1 MNPGY
6 REFSPRAQLRDRV
19 ACVWAGTAQGNPHGV
34 LPDGCVDIVW
44 APGAQPWIAGPDTAA
59 RSSRAPTGTALAGI
73 RFLPGVA
80 AQILGT
86 PVSLLADSCVPLS
99 DCWPPDAAGSLHE
112 QLDGARCDAQ
122 IIAAL
127 EEATLR
133 RASPR
138 PDPAVRLT
146 VLEIQRRVA
155 LGMSCCGQTP
165 WNLPISGRQLRRR
178 FVAAVGYG
186 PKRFERVMRFQR
198 FLRLAGALGKDR
210 GLAMLAAEAGYA
222 DQAHLSRECASLA
235 GSSPRM
241 LMRD

>member
-1 MNPGY
+1 MSPGY
-6 REFSPRAQLRDRV
+6 REFTPRPELRNRV
-19 ACVWAGTAQGNPHGV
+19 ACVWAGAARGYARGV
-34 LPDGCVDIVW
+34 LPDGCVDIIW
-44 APGAQPWIAGPDTAA
+44 APGSRLWIAGPDTAA
-59 RSSRAPTGTALAGI
+59 RPSSVPSGTALAGI

-80 AQILGT
+80 AEILGT
-86 PVSLLADSCVPLS
+86 PVSLLADRRVPLS
-99 DCWPPDAAGSLHE
+99 DCWPHDASRSL
-112 QLDGARCDAQ
+112 QQRLDGAPCDGQ

-133 RASPR
+133 RTSPP

-146 VLEIQRRVA
+146 VLGIQRRVA
-155 LGMSCCGQTP
+155 LGMSCSGQAP

-186 PKRFERVMRFQR
+186 PKRFERIMRFQH
-198 FLRLAGALGKDR
+198 FLRLAGASGKGR
-210 GLAMLAAEAGYA
+210 GLATLAAEAGYA

-241 LMRD
+241 LMHD

>member
-1 MNPGY
+1 MISRY
-6 REFSPRAQLRDRV
+6 REFMPRPELRDRV
-19 ACVWAGTAQGNPHGV
+19 ACIWAGSARGSPRGV
-34 LPDGCVDIVW
+34 LPDGCVDIIW
-44 APGAQPWIAGPDTAA
+44 APGSRAWIAGTDTAA
-59 RSSRAPTGTALAGI
+59 RPSTVQTATALTGI

-86 PVSLLADSCVPLS
+86 PVSLLADRRVPLS
-99 DCWPPDAAGSLHE
+99 DCWPHDASRSLQERLDAAHS
-112 QLDGARCDAQ
+112 DAQ
-122 IIAAL
+122 LLAAF

-133 RASPR
+133 RASPP
-138 PDPAVRLT
+138 PDPAVRCI
-146 VLEIQRRVA
+146 VLEIQRRVL
-155 LGMSCCGQTP
+155 LGMSCSAQAG
-165 WNLPISGRQLRRR
+165 WNLPISARQLRRR

-186 PKRFERVMRFQR
+186 PKRFERVMRFQH
-198 FLRLAGALGKDR
+198 FLRLAGAFAKDR

>member
-1 MNPGY
+1 MSPRY
-6 REFSPRAQLRDRV
+6 REFTPRAELRDWV
-19 ACVWAGTAQGNPHGV
+19 ACVWAGPAQGNPQGV

-44 APGAQPWIAGPDTAA
+44 APGSQAWIAGPDTAA
-59 RSSRAPTGTALAGI
+59 RPSALPPGTALAGA
-73 RFLPGVA
+73 RFLPGVS

-86 PVSLLADSCVPLS
+86 PVSWLTDRSVPLS
-99 DCWPPDAAGSLHE
+99 DLWPPDAARSLQE
-112 QLDGARCDAQ
+112 QLDGARGDAQ

-127 EEATLR
+127 EQAILR

-138 PDPAVRLT
+138 PDPAVRLA

-155 LGMSCCGQTP
+155 LGLSCRDGAP
-165 WNLPISGRQLRRR
+165 WNLPISGRHLRRR

-186 PKRFERVMRFQR
+186 PKRFERIMRFQR
-198 FLRLAGALGKDR
+198 FVRLAGAFAR
-210 GLAMLAAEAGYA
+210 GQRLATLAAEAGYA

-241 LMRD
+241 LIRG

>member
-1 MNPGY
+1 VSRY
-6 REFSPRAQLRDRV
+6 REFTPRAELRSRV
-19 ACVWAGTAQGNPHGV
+19 ACVWAGPAQGHPEGV
-34 LPDGCVDIVW
+34 LPDGCLDIVW
-44 APGAQPWIAGPDTAA
+44 APGSRPWIAGPDTAA
-59 RSSRAPTGTALAGI
+59 RQSRVPTGTALAGI

-86 PVSLLADSCVPLS
+86 PVSSLTDRSVPLG
-99 DCWPPDAAGSLHE
+99 DLWPRDAARSLQE
-112 QLDGARCDAQ
+112 QLDGARGNGQ
-122 IIAAL
+122 IIAAF
-127 EEATLR
+127 EQAILR

-155 LGMSCCGQTP
+155 LGMSCRDGAP
-165 WNLPISGRQLRRR
+165 WNLPIGGRQLRRR

-198 FLRLAGALGKDR
+198 FVQLARAFGR
-210 GLAMLAAEAGYA
+210 SQGLATLAAEAGYA
-222 DQAHLSRECASLA
+222 DQAHLSRECARLA

-241 LMRD
+241 LMRG